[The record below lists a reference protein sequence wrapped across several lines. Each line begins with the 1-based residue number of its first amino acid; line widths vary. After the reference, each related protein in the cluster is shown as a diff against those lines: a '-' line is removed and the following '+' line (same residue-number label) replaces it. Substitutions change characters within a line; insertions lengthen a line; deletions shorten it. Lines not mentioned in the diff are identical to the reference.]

1 MIPRRYLLIGLGAVL
16 AILASLAG
24 VDSCR
29 KHTGT
34 QNEIQSAVHQGEANA
49 HVSQAQAIPDH
60 AAELQSAK
68 DDVARARAEV
78 ARVKRLLAAQQGHAV
93 PDPAGSGSAL
103 PPVVDPD
110 PRDAVIARQGVL
122 IEAQDGQIQALTLA
136 LADEQKRSAEFREAF
151 EAERKATAAQA
162 AATKAWKE
170 AVTTSRWR
178 GRIEGALAGAALGYF
193 GSKR

>member
-29 KHTGT
+29 KHQGT
-34 QNEIQSAVHQGEANA
+34 EAEHQAAIHQGEANA
-49 HVSQAQAIPDH
+49 HASQAQAIPDH

-78 ARVKRLLAAQQGHAV
+78 ARVKRLLAAQSGHAV
-93 PDPAGSGSAL
+93 PDPAGQGSSL

-110 PRDAVIARQGVL
+110 PRDQVIASQGVL
-122 IEAQDGQIQALTLA
+122 IEKQDAQIQGLQVALM
-136 LADEQKRSAEFREAF
+136 DERKRSSEFKAAF
-151 EAERKATAAQA
+151 EAERKATAAQE
-162 AATKAWKE
+162 AATRAWKQ
-170 AVTTSRWR
+170 AVTTSKWM
-178 GRIEGALAGAALGYF
+178 GRAQGFAAGVALGYV
-193 GSKR
+193 GGKR